1 MDFVYNTAQ
10 HSTVGSNGRT
20 INTRR
25 EKGQWI
31 ISIPNLII
39 ENAGS
44 ERGVEDEIQMKKRVN
59 SQAKQKKEK

>member
-44 ERGVEDEIQMKKRVN
+44 EGGGGGGGR
-59 SQAKQKKEK
+59 